1 MKLLIYQYRGSSP
14 PAQSISFKSIIGSIT
29 RAAIYL
35 NRGANITIIRTSLN
49 GSDVSVVTNFSHG
62 LIVIFDQSLEISRLL
77 KSPCLPVTTASS
89 SRKANREGLSMT
101 ESRRNEEVRLRVFR
115 KRGDSTI
122 VIPEQQLHLT
132 TSRGSGLRQIKYFK
146 LNRGRRGSVAGKAVL
161 GGGRG
166 RPGGWEGAGS
176 RRSRGLFPSL
186 SASLFVLSWPEG
198 VQFL

>member
-1 MKLLIYQYRGSSP
+1 
-14 PAQSISFKSIIGSIT
+14 
-29 RAAIYL
+29 
-35 NRGANITIIRTSLN
+35 
-49 GSDVSVVTNFSHG
+49 
-62 LIVIFDQSLEISRLL
+62 
-77 KSPCLPVTTASS
+77 
-89 SRKANREGLSMT
+89 MT

-166 RPGGWEGAGS
+166 RPRGEGAGS